1 MSPSTPSTPSTPF
14 VDTDGTIDTDQ
25 VLAEAVPLARLIG
38 LFVAVALVPFAL
50 VFLALG
56 NSILGT
62 VLVVAAQFVLAVGTG
77 IVLMYVIA
85 RGTQL
90 AEG

>member
-1 MSPSTPSTPSTPF
+1 MSPSTPF
-14 VDTDGTIDTDQ
+14 VDRETGTIDTDQ
-25 VLAEAVPLARLIG
+25 VLAEAVPLAKL
-38 LFVAVALVPFAL
+38 VALFAGVAALPFAL